1 MNIIARNLIIKN
13 TYRLTL
19 NSFTNLLRNFLFNK
33 RLSDLGLSKLQERHI
48 SINELDCLQKLN
60 ELSLKTIKELGKLHY
75 VVYTSDLLSKED
87 LIYTLLRSI
96 NPNEDNYIKSITT
109 YYDTNSLN
117 NEIKAN
123 IEEIRQV
130 ITLLNNILSTKEK
143 NKITNKLQDI
153 LRKIKK
159 TRLRKN
165 KKERILLRVI
175 EIHNNLAKK
184 SNLLISIMMIISIK
198 ELLTNHL

>member
-1 MNIIARNLIIKN
+1 MLEIAIYSQKKIYTLI
-13 TYRLTL
+13 
-19 NSFTNLLRNFLFNK
+19 
-33 RLSDLGLSKLQERHI
+33 
-48 SINELDCLQKLN
+48 
-60 ELSLKTIKELGKLHY
+60 
-75 VVYTSDLLSKED
+75 YTF
-87 LIYTLLRSI
+87 IYTLLRSI
-96 NPNEDNYIKSITT
+96 IA
-109 YYDTNSLN
+109 
-117 NEIKAN
+117 KAN

-130 ITLLNNILSTKEK
+130 ITLLNNILPTKEK
-143 NKITNKLQDI
+143 NKIINKLQDI

>member
-33 RLSDLGLSKLQERHI
+33 RLSDLGLSKLQESHI

-60 ELSLKTIKELGKLHY
+60 ELSLKTIKELAKLHY

-143 NKITNKLQDI
+143 NKIINKLQDI

>member
-19 NSFTNLLRNFLFNK
+19 NSFTNLLRNFLLNK

-109 YYDTNSLN
+109 YYDANSLN

-143 NKITNKLQDI
+143 NKIINKLQDI

-165 KKERILLRVI
+165 KKEGILLRVI

-184 SNLLISIMMIISIK
+184 SNLLISIIMIISIK

>member
-1 MNIIARNLIIKN
+1 M
-13 TYRLTL
+13 
-19 NSFTNLLRNFLFNK
+19 
-33 RLSDLGLSKLQERHI
+33 
-48 SINELDCLQKLN
+48 
-60 ELSLKTIKELGKLHY
+60 
-75 VVYTSDLLSKED
+75 
-87 LIYTLLRSI
+87 IYTLLRSI
-96 NPNEDNYIKSITT
+96 IANEDNYIKSITT

-117 NEIKAN
+117 TQIKAN
-123 IEEIRQV
+123 IEEMRQI

-143 NKITNKLQDI
+143 NKIINKLQDI

>member
-1 MNIIARNLIIKN
+1 M
-13 TYRLTL
+13 
-19 NSFTNLLRNFLFNK
+19 
-33 RLSDLGLSKLQERHI
+33 
-48 SINELDCLQKLN
+48 
-60 ELSLKTIKELGKLHY
+60 
-75 VVYTSDLLSKED
+75 
-87 LIYTLLRSI
+87 IYTLRSI

-109 YYDTNSLN
+109 YYHTNSLN

-130 ITLLNNILSTKEK
+130 ITLLNNILPTKEK
-143 NKITNKLQDI
+143 NKIINKLQDI

-175 EIHNNLAKK
+175 EIHNNLAKR
-184 SNLLISIMMIISIK
+184 SNLFISIMMIISIK

>member
-143 NKITNKLQDI
+143 NKIINKLQDI

>member
-19 NSFTNLLRNFLFNK
+19 NSLSNLLRNFLVNK

-60 ELSLKTIKELGKLHY
+60 ELLLKTLKELGKLQY
-75 VVYTSDLLSKED
+75 VRNSDLLSKED

-96 NPNEDNYIKSITT
+96 SPNEDNYIKSITT

-117 NEIKAN
+117 NEIKAK

-143 NKITNKLQDI
+143 NKIINKLQDI

>member
-33 RLSDLGLSKLQERHI
+33 RLSDLGLSKLQESHI

-60 ELSLKTIKELGKLHY
+60 ELSLKTIKELAKLHY

-143 NKITNKLQDI
+143 NKIINKLQDI

-165 KKERILLRVI
+165 KNERILLRVI

>member
-19 NSFTNLLRNFLFNK
+19 NSLSNLLRNFLVNK

-60 ELSLKTIKELGKLHY
+60 ELLLKTLKELGKLQH
-75 VVYTSDLLSKED
+75 VRNSDLLSKED

-96 NPNEDNYIKSITT
+96 SPNEDNYIKSITT

-117 NEIKAN
+117 NEIKAK

-143 NKITNKLQDI
+143 NKIINKLQDI

>member
-1 MNIIARNLIIKN
+1 MNIIAKNLIIKN

-19 NSFTNLLRNFLFNK
+19 NSLSYLLRNFLVNK
-33 RLSDLGLSKLQERHI
+33 RLSDLGLNKLQERHI

-60 ELSLKTIKELGKLHY
+60 ELSLKPLKELGKLQY
-75 VVYTSDLLSKED
+75 VRNSDLLSKED
-87 LIYTLLRSI
+87 LIYTLRSI

-117 NEIKAN
+117 TQIKAN
-123 IEEIRQV
+123 IEEMRQI

-143 NKITNKLQDI
+143 SKIINKLQDI

-198 ELLTNHL
+198 ELLTNHP

>member
-60 ELSLKTIKELGKLHY
+60 ELSLKTIKELEKLHY

-96 NPNEDNYIKSITT
+96 NPNEDNYIKSTQ
-109 YYDTNSLN
+109 
-117 NEIKAN
+117 
-123 IEEIRQV
+123 R
-130 ITLLNNILSTKEK
+130 
-143 NKITNKLQDI
+143 
-153 LRKIKK
+153 
-159 TRLRKN
+159 
-165 KKERILLRVI
+165 
-175 EIHNNLAKK
+175 
-184 SNLLISIMMIISIK
+184 IMMQIV
-198 ELLTNHL
+198 

>member
-1 MNIIARNLIIKN
+1 MNIIAKNLIIKN

-19 NSFTNLLRNFLFNK
+19 NSLSYLLRNFLVNK
-33 RLSDLGLSKLQERHI
+33 RLSDLGLNKLQERHI

-60 ELSLKTIKELGKLHY
+60 ELSLKTLKELGKLQY
-75 VVYTSDLLSKED
+75 VRNSDLLSKED
-87 LIYTLLRSI
+87 LIYTLRSI

-117 NEIKAN
+117 TQIKAN
-123 IEEIRQV
+123 IEEMRQI

-143 NKITNKLQDI
+143 NKIINKLQDI

>member
-109 YYDTNSLN
+109 YYHTNSLN

-130 ITLLNNILSTKEK
+130 ITLLNNILPTKEK
-143 NKITNKLQDI
+143 NKIINKLQDI

>member
-1 MNIIARNLIIKN
+1 MLEIAIYSQKKIYTLI
-13 TYRLTL
+13 
-19 NSFTNLLRNFLFNK
+19 
-33 RLSDLGLSKLQERHI
+33 
-48 SINELDCLQKLN
+48 
-60 ELSLKTIKELGKLHY
+60 
-75 VVYTSDLLSKED
+75 YTF
-87 LIYTLLRSI
+87 IYTLLRSI
-96 NPNEDNYIKSITT
+96 IANEDNYIKSITT

-143 NKITNKLQDI
+143 NKIINKLQDI

>member
-19 NSFTNLLRNFLFNK
+19 NSLSNLLRNFLVNK

-60 ELSLKTIKELGKLHY
+60 ELLLKTLKELGKLQY
-75 VVYTSDLLSKED
+75 VRNSDLLSKED
-87 LIYTLLRSI
+87 LIYTLRSI
-96 NPNEDNYIKSITT
+96 SPNEDNYIKSITT

-117 NEIKAN
+117 NEIKAK

-143 NKITNKLQDI
+143 NKIINKLQDI

>member
-1 MNIIARNLIIKN
+1 MNIIAKNLIIKN

-19 NSFTNLLRNFLFNK
+19 NSLSYLLRNFLVNK
-33 RLSDLGLSKLQERHI
+33 RLSDLGLNKLQERHI

-60 ELSLKTIKELGKLHY
+60 ELSLKTLKELGKLQY
-75 VVYTSDLLSKED
+75 VRNSDLLSKED
-87 LIYTLLRSI
+87 LIYTLRSI

-117 NEIKAN
+117 TQIKAN
-123 IEEIRQV
+123 IEEMRQI

-143 NKITNKLQDI
+143 NKIINKLQDI

-198 ELLTNHL
+198 ELLTNHP